1 MIKKR
6 YFGFIPTDGVTVEE
20 QFVNCISQLTVTLK
34 SFNLE
39 LRNIIRQ
46 TVFIKAENNSNYDDI
61 KKRLT
66 NRLNESYDSLI
77 PPTSFV
83 GQPPEGNKLV
93 AFEVIIAVNHSK
105 YFKIQ
110 HKISGD
116 SKYIV
121 IKNGNFKEVY
131 AAGLTSP
138 DLFTG
143 TSEQS
148 NKIFGKLR
156 AILEKEGLN
165 FSDIVRQWNYIENIV
180 GVTSENENLKQN
192 YQIFNDI
199 RSDYYK
205 TSSFKN
211 GYPAATG
218 IGMKVGGVI
227 IDFIAVSSSKDLS
240 IHSIKN
246 PNQVDAHQYSVE
258 VLIGENSAQKTSPKF
273 ERAKVLSN
281 NTVNEIF
288 ISGTAAILGQNTIHQ
303 QEIAKQTITTIL
315 NINNLIS
322 SKNLKTNGVS
332 INKSIKAPSYIRI
345 YVKNMED
352 IPEAR
357 KICDEYFKDVPAL
370 YLVSDI
376 CKDNLAVEIE
386 GIAEF

>member
-1 MIKKR
+1 MIQKK
-6 YFGFIPTDGVTVEE
+6 YFGFIPTAGVTVEE
-20 QFVNCISQLTVTLK
+20 QFISCYSELAETLK
-34 SFNLE
+34 SINLE
-39 LRNIIRQ
+39 LRNILKQ
-46 TVFIKAENNSNYDDI
+46 TVFIRAENNTNYAEI
-61 KKRLT
+61 KQRLT
-66 NRLNESYDSLI
+66 NILNESCDSVV
-77 PPTSFV
+77 PPTSFI

-93 AFEVIIAVNHSK
+93 AFEVIVAVNHSTD
-105 YFKIQ
+105 FEIQ

-116 SKYIV
+116 NKYIV
-121 IKNGNFKEVY
+121 IRNGNFKEVY
-131 AAGLTSP
+131 ASGLTSS
-138 DLFTG
+138 DLFMG
-143 TSEQS
+143 AGKQS
-148 NKIFGKLR
+148 NNVFGKVKT
-156 AILEKEGLN
+156 ILEKEGLE

-180 GVTSENENLKQN
+180 GVTSENQNLKQN
-192 YQIFNDI
+192 YQIFNDV

-218 IGMKVGGVI
+218 IGMSVGGVI
-227 IDFIAVSSSKDLS
+227 IDFIAVSSSKDIS

-246 PNQVDAHQYSVE
+246 PHQVDAHQYSVE

-281 NTVNEIF
+281 DTVNEIF
-288 ISGTAAILGQNTIHQ
+288 ISGTAAIVGQNTIHQ
-303 QEIAKQTITTIL
+303 QEIANQIITTIQ

-322 SKNLKTNGVS
+322 SNNLKTNGVS
-332 INKSIKAPSYIRI
+332 ITRSIKAPSYIRI
-345 YVKNMED
+345 YIKNMED

-376 CKDNLAVEIE
+376 CRDNLAVEIE